1 MKKIET
7 NLKDCYIIEPDKFG
21 DERGYFSQYYVKKQ
35 FKENNLD
42 NIFGEVVQTNKS
54 KSSKGVVRG
63 LHFQK
68 NPKCQAKIVECI
80 NGAVLDVVV
89 DLRKDSETFKQWTSV
104 LLTPENGRQLLVPR
118 GFAHGFV
125 SLKDDT
131 IFQYLVDNEYAPEL
145 EDGIFYDD
153 PEIGIDWKFKENDIE
168 NPIVSE
174 KDKNRKVLSLRI
186 EKDEINFS
194 VKDER

>member
-1 MKKIET
+1 MWACISGKCKWCNSHI
-7 NLKDCYIIEPDKFG
+7 
-21 DERGYFSQYYVKKQ
+21 KKQ

-42 NIFGEVVQTNKS
+42 NIFGEVVQTNRS

-145 EDGIFYDD
+145 EDGIYYDD

>member
-1 MKKIET
+1 M
-7 NLKDCYIIEPDKFG
+7 
-21 DERGYFSQYYVKKQ
+21 
-35 FKENNLD
+35 
-42 NIFGEVVQTNKS
+42 
-54 KSSKGVVRG
+54 
-63 LHFQK
+63 
-68 NPKCQAKIVECI
+68 
-80 NGAVLDVVV
+80 
-89 DLRKDSETFKQWTSV
+89 
-104 LLTPENGRQLLVPR
+104 PR

-145 EDGIFYDD
+145 EDGIYYDD

-174 KDKNRKVLSLRI
+174 KDKNRKVLSLRL